1 MHINFL
7 GQIVPFI
14 YVLMSNRK
22 ESTYCAV
29 FQYINE
35 NIFVLEFK
43 LMMSDYERAMRNG
56 FNTVVPSTKQYGC
69 LFHYMSALKRFV
81 IKNPRLLKLVLK
93 DSNAH
98 KFYRKLMCL
107 PLLPAES
114 IGPVFETVAAQAR
127 AFNNAFVP
135 LLNYVKRQWLTRVS
149 FLLHMILTK

>member
-35 NIFVLEFK
+35 NIFVLECK

-81 IKNPRLLKLVLK
+81 KKNPRLLKLVLK
-93 DSNAH
+93 DLNAH
-98 KFYRKLMCL
+98 TFYRRLMCL
-107 PLLPAES
+107 PLLPTDSAERN
-114 IGPVFETVAAQAR
+114 QLDR
-127 AFNNAFVP
+127 
-135 LLNYVKRQWLTRVS
+135 
-149 FLLHMILTK
+149 FLKLSQHKHEHSTTHLFLYWIMSSGNG